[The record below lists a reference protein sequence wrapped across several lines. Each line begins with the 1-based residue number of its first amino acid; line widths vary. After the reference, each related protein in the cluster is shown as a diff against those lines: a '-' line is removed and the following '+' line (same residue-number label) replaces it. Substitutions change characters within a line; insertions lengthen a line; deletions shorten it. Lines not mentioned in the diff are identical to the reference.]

1 MRWQC
6 WLLVFVGWTRG
17 VRSGV
22 AGCGRFAE
30 TCATRQSDF
39 LQEPPTPQ
47 RTFEFEHAV
56 AARLREGGRQVVEQT
71 YNAAEDGRSESLPAR
86 VKIAGQEYRRNRQT
100 PRDVATLFGKI
111 RLRRCIY
118 QSSEPG
124 QPGIAPLEHRLGIVA
139 GAATPALADEAA
151 RWQADLPQQQ
161 TRTIL
166 KQRHGVAWADATL
179 RKVVAGVAER
189 YEPHRAAAGEARLLE
204 LLKTAEKTSG
214 KHAPTLCVGRDGVM
228 VPMRPFWHEAACAT
242 VSVLARN
249 GERLGTVYLGQMP
262 EPGQGTLT
270 AELTSLLEQVLR
282 AWRGQLPRLHY
293 VTDAGTHPQDYYRY
307 RLAWMKHPRTGEKLP
322 WTWNV
327 DFYHACERV
336 SVLAEALF
344 GSGPEA
350 EAWASKQRHV
360 LKEKPQGASRVVQ
373 RAKALRRH
381 RGLRC
386 SAKAFRGACD
396 YLKKYAPHM
405 NYAACQRRKLPI
417 GSGVTEAACKTIFG
431 ARFKQS
437 GMRWGE
443 EHSQRILHLR
453 LIHKS
458 QLWDTVRITALAAYT
473 PPDTLNPTPNPRSTP
488 QKRLTCL
495 LPA

>member
-1 MRWQC
+1 MDWQC
-6 WLLVFVGWTRG
+6 RSRDFLRGARSWLTWPRTWNTCC
-17 VRSGV
+17 RS
-22 AGCGRFAE
+22 CGK
-30 TCATRQSDF
+30 RQNDF

-47 RTFEFEHAV
+47 RTFEFEHEIE
-56 AARLREGGRQVVEQT
+56 RKLREAGRKVVEAT
-71 YNAAEDGRSESLPAR
+71 YNAAEEEDAEALPKS
-86 VKIAGQEYRRNRQT
+86 VKIDGQKYRRNRKT

-111 RLRRCIY
+111 KLRRCIY
-118 QSSEPG
+118 QSVEPG
-124 QPGIAPLEHRLGIVA
+124 QPGIAPLEQRLGMVA

-166 KQRHGVAWADATL
+166 KERHGVSWADATL
-179 RKVVAGVAER
+179 RKVVAAVAER
-189 YEPHRAAAGEARLLE
+189 YEPHRGAAGEARILE
-204 LLKTAEKTSG
+204 LLKTAEKSSG
-214 KHAPTLCVGRDGVM
+214 KHAPTLCAGRDGVM
-228 VPMRPFWHEAACAT
+228 VPMRPFWQEASCAT
-242 VSVLARN
+242 VSILDRR

-262 EPGQGTLT
+262 EPGQAALT
-270 AELTSLLEQVLR
+270 AQLTSLLTETLR
-282 AWRGQLPRLHY
+282 NWRGELPRLHY

-307 RLAWMKHPRTGEKLP
+307 RLAWMKHPRTGEKLK

-381 RGLRC
+381 RGLCC
-386 SAKAFRGACD
+386 SANAFRGACD
-396 YLKKYAPHM
+396 YLKKYSPHM
-405 NYAACQRRKLPI
+405 NYAACQRQKLPI
-417 GSGVTEAACKTIFG
+417 GSGITEAACKTIFA
-431 ARFKQS
+431 ARFKLS

-443 EHSQRILHLR
+443 EHSRHILHLR

-458 QLWDTVRITALAAYT
+458 GIWTAVRTAALAAYT
-473 PPDTLNPTPNPRSTP
+473 PPDTLNPTPNPRPTP
-488 QKRLTCL
+488 QKQLKCL